1 MRKLIGKIRR
11 QPKPRRE
18 NIAFAI
24 AASFTFLVVTIWM
37 FNTPNRF
44 NGVLTTVDSSQ
55 NNEDGFFSTIGSQAA
70 ALKESLKETINVD
83 DSATETESMKKL
95 MEEYR
100 ASSAQGSS
108 TQSVPINASST
119 ATTSPKS
126 VERFTTDSS
135 YESETP
141 REVRIQ
147 AVTKSTTSST
157 TSE

>member
-18 NIAFAI
+18 NIAFGI

-37 FNTPNRF
+37 FNAPDRF
-44 NGVLTTVDSSQ
+44 NGVLSTVDSSQ
-55 NNEDGFFSTIGSQAA
+55 NKEEGFFNTIGSQAA

-83 DSATETESMKKL
+83 DSATETDSMKKL

-100 ASSAQGSS
+100 APGTQGSS
-108 TQSVPINASST
+108 TQSAPINASST

-126 VERFTTDSS
+126 VERFTTDSA

-147 AVTKSTTSST
+147 AVAQSTTSST
-157 TSE
+157 TRE